1 MQGKYRKITVDMNPE
16 NDDYR
21 FWKHRTGE
29 TVCYVE
35 SYKDKRAV
43 FFQGSNLLPGE
54 NYHLILI
61 GKGDGQIEHQNF
73 GPLHTEGN
81 GEIHCYRTFGG
92 TDLENYA
99 FCLLCADKGNGQ
111 MEIVCK
117 GTLFQE
123 EHPWSSM
130 CQVSDKVDAFTKG
143 CDETGAQW
151 YRAEEFSR
159 LPAIA
164 QPCIPWMKSYGHY
177 IVGRKDDR
185 WFLGVPGRFLQKEQ
199 PLREE
204 GVFLLWQPIRGG
216 EAFFDCPERM
226 TGKQQEKIF
235 GYWIA
240 EIDTK
245 KGRLWPV

>member
-1 MQGKYRKITVDMNPE
+1 
-16 NDDYR
+16 
-21 FWKHRTGE
+21 
-29 TVCYVE
+29 
-35 SYKDKRAV
+35 
-43 FFQGSNLLPGE
+43 
-54 NYHLILI
+54 
-61 GKGDGQIEHQNF
+61 
-73 GPLHTEGN
+73 
-81 GEIHCYRTFGG
+81 
-92 TDLENYA
+92 
-99 FCLLCADKGNGQ
+99 
-111 MEIVCK
+111 
-117 GTLFQE
+117 
-123 EHPWSSM
+123 
-130 CQVSDKVDAFTKG
+130 
-143 CDETGAQW
+143 
-151 YRAEEFSR
+151 
-159 LPAIA
+159 
-164 QPCIPWMKSYGHY
+164 MKSYGHY